1 MRMLSFALL
10 LMVCMSWRALALGLG
25 VEEPSKD
32 VEPLVGDKEA
42 RRRLSASI
50 RASRKQSERMR
61 RAFDAAGPRRPERKT
76 ENKDAPLK
84 AQELSLYDRL
94 SLATNHFFYH
104 TYSKKTI
111 DENEDENKKL
121 MQIQADTKAVG
132 TAKKAA
138 IMSRAEMKRAFNQ
151 RNQDLDKVLNPGEHN
166 DRRRLFNSF
175 KSYADSPKRPPQYSR
190 NMYRKTDPSE
200 FLAPRQKMAAEQRNS
215 NLDDLKGW
223 YDGHAVF
230 KKLKAKK
237 IALKRPPP
245 VPMKAPPPGGVP
257 KPRPVLRR
265 Q

>member
-1 MRMLSFALL
+1 MSFVEVFA
-10 LMVCMSWRALALGLG
+10 MVCTGGETKKNVLISSSKMFGILG
-25 VEEPSKD
+25 VAMD
-32 VEPLVGDKEA
+32 VTTDLFFGLAVTGLVYLGPVVCAVFRSSAMMSQRSGD
-42 RRRLSASI
+42 
-50 RASRKQSERMR
+50 
-61 RAFDAAGPRRPERKT
+61 D
-76 ENKDAPLK
+76 D
-84 AQELSLYDRL
+84 Y
-94 SLATNHFFYH
+94 
-104 TYSKKTI
+104 